1 MSAVQGSSD
10 VVQQQCVTRIF
21 RCTTAA
27 VGLGARIWVA
37 GDAGVHA
44 AQKLPLP
51 TSSSTAAQISVG
63 RSDQSETWLRCCA
76 WSLQQA
82 HGLHASV
89 DVDVSQG
96 RRGAKLSSS
105 ASSDV
110 AVTHQRTGVRTGV
123 ASFRRGLG
131 HLLLLTP
138 HPCGGRRQRA
148 NPEAGGACRAREHR
162 ACTPRACQGV
172 RRPSSRK

>member
-51 TSSSTAAQISVG
+51 TSSSTAAQIAVG
-63 RSDQSETWLRCCA
+63 RPTKVRHGSGAVRGHCSKHMASMPALTLTLVKGVEGPSCHHLRPRM
-76 WSLQQA
+76 SR
-82 HGLHASV
+82 S
-89 DVDVSQG
+89 
-96 RRGAKLSSS
+96 RTS
-105 ASSDV
+105 A
-110 AVTHQRTGVRTGV
+110 
-123 ASFRRGLG
+123 
-131 HLLLLTP
+131 
-138 HPCGGRRQRA
+138 
-148 NPEAGGACRAREHR
+148 R
-162 ACTPRACQGV
+162 ACGQALPAFGAVWDTCCF
-172 RRPSSRK
+172 